1 MIWQPEFTDKILSRK
16 PGAVH
21 EYTLVF
27 TVVIGD
33 VCPQHI
39 DDSVFTGEALLSS
52 QTGQCFQ
59 LALMS
64 DNTVVRHLRTERR
77 LCVLIQSVHDSVCL
91 SGQATSQDR
100 KLYGLQQLR
109 GFQNVDH
116 ASVDGTDHILTD
128 VHSVLL
134 KCALSES
141 GG

>member
-1 MIWQPEFTDKILSRK
+1 MGDD
-16 PGAVH
+16 AV
-21 EYTLVF
+21 
-27 TVVIGD
+27 IR
-33 VCPQHI
+33 
-39 DDSVFTGEALLSS
+39 
-52 QTGQCFQ
+52 
-59 LALMS
+59 
-64 DNTVVRHLRTERR
+64 NLRTERR
-77 LCVLIQSVHDSVCL
+77 LGVLIQCVHDSVCF